1 MSASRTP
8 TPPQSPATS
17 GKSALTTELAYLLDF
32 LKDEFRDFEHVRI
45 HPVFPSST
53 RRAADLD
60 QDYDSEA
67 NDLHL
72 RCGVRLRAGSLEE
85 WFPVNWV
92 VEKRFDL
99 VRGLAQEIRDR
110 LAVR

>member
-1 MSASRTP
+1 MSSGRTP
-8 TPPQSPATS
+8 SAFAPLAQSR
-17 GKSALTTELAYLLDF
+17 SALTQELAYLLEF
-32 LKDEFRDFEHVRI
+32 LQDEFEDCKNVRI

-53 RRAADLD
+53 RRSPDLE
-60 QDYDSEA
+60 QDYDDQA

-85 WFPVNWV
+85 WFPVTWV
-92 VEKRFDL
+92 REKRFDL

-110 LAVR
+110 IAVR